1 MVMISV
7 SGMRGKLR
15 RVLALPQVWGYIFS
29 MRLLH
34 TTLKSCF
41 LAPLLAVAMPAFA
54 ADMPKG
60 TRISLSAVAE
70 TALPNDEVAVHFR
83 VQAEGN
89 KPAPLREEVNAISEK
104 IKRRLEKESDVKL
117 TTTSRRLEPLWE
129 YNKLA
134 RKRERIG
141 WRMLQT
147 GLITSTRLDA
157 VPDWLDDIE
166 RTGAQL
172 SGLQFRI
179 SSPTL
184 HDAQD
189 ALRLQAI
196 RSFRSQARGIARG
209 LDAKSYRII
218 RLQTSGQQP
227 VYPMRRDKAGVAMME
242 SKSAPALSAGESRLS
257 VTVSGEIEVP
267 FRDFPAP

>member
-1 MVMISV
+1 
-7 SGMRGKLR
+7 MR
-15 RVLALPQVWGYIFS
+15 Q
-29 MRLLH
+29 
-34 TTLKSCF
+34 SCF
-41 LAPLLAVAMPAFA
+41 DKKILLLTLLLIMVVPALAAEV
-54 ADMPKG
+54 PKG
-60 TRISLSAVAE
+60 TRVSLSAVAE
-70 TALPNDEVAVHFR
+70 AELSNDEVAIHFR
-83 VQAEGN
+83 VQAEGKN
-89 KPAPLREEVNAISEK
+89 PAPLRKQVNEISEK
-104 IKRRLEKESDVKL
+104 IKQRLENESDVKL

-134 RKRERIG
+134 SKRERVG

-147 GLITSTRLDA
+147 GLITSTRLDN

-166 RTGAQL
+166 KTGAKL

-179 SSPTL
+179 SGPTL

-196 RSFRSQARGIARG
+196 RSFRSQAKGIVKG
-209 LDAKSYRII
+209 LDAKSFRIT

-227 VYPMRRDKAGVAMME
+227 VYPVRGDMIGVAMME
-242 SKSAPALSAGESRLS
+242 SKAAPALSAGESKVS

-267 FRDFPAP
+267 FKDFPAK

>member
-1 MVMISV
+1 
-7 SGMRGKLR
+7 
-15 RVLALPQVWGYIFS
+15 
-29 MRLLH
+29 MRLI
-34 TTLKSCF
+34 CF
-41 LAPLLAVAMPAFA
+41 DKKILLLTWLVMSMPAFA

-70 TALPNDEVAVHFR
+70 TALPNDEVVVHFR

-89 KPAPLREEVNAISEK
+89 KPAPLREQVNAISEK
-104 IKRRLEKESDVKL
+104 IKQRLEKENDVKL

-134 RKRERIG
+134 RKRERVG

-157 VPDWLDDIE
+157 VPEWLDDIE
-166 RTGAQL
+166 KTGAQL

-184 HDAQD
+184 HDARD

-209 LDAKSYRII
+209 LDAKSFRII

-227 VYPMRRDKAGVAMME
+227 VYPVRRDMAAVAMKE
-242 SKSAPALSAGESRLS
+242 SRSEPALSAGESRLS

>member
-1 MVMISV
+1 
-7 SGMRGKLR
+7 
-15 RVLALPQVWGYIFS
+15 

-34 TTLKSCF
+34 ATLKFCF
-41 LAPLLAVAMPAFA
+41 LAQLLAVAMPAFA
-54 ADMPKG
+54 ADIPKG

-70 TALPNDEVAVHFR
+70 TALPNDEVVVHFR

-104 IKRRLEKESDVKL
+104 IKQRLEKESEVKL

-147 GLITSTRLDA
+147 GRIASTRPES
-157 VPDWLDDIE
+157 VSDWLEDIE
-166 RTGAQL
+166 KAGARL

-179 SSPTL
+179 SAATL

-196 RSFRSQARGIARG
+196 RSFRSQARGVARG
-209 LDAKSYRII
+209 LDAKSFRII

-227 VYPMRRDKAGVAMME
+227 VYPVRRDMAGVAMME
-242 SKSAPALSAGESRLS
+242 SKSAPALSAGESKLS

-267 FRDFPAP
+267 FKDFPAP